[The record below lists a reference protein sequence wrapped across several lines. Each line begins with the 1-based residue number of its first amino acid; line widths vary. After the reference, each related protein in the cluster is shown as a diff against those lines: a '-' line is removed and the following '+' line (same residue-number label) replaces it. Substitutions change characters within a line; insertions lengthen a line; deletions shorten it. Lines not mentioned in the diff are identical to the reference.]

1 MPAPRTPWGRG
12 VEEYLGVY
20 GEIHLAP
27 HTREDLKSIFSRFGA
42 HIGPIAVDEV
52 DLRRVE
58 SYQLSLIR
66 AGVAKSTCNKHLR
79 HLRSFFSWAVTHGY
93 AERNPC
99 DGAKQVKAPR
109 TRRPITTQEETV
121 TLVNYLDR
129 IGESYYSDFIR
140 LVANTGLRSGQAL
153 FSREEDVEWEG
164 DPGLWIRCRE
174 EYMPKDRK
182 ESRIPLNEAA
192 LCVLRKRKLQAIDGW
207 LWAHPKRKKVPKV
220 CSVGHAIKR
229 FSEAAGVPG
238 FTMYSLR
245 HAFGTRMAC
254 AVPESVLAALM
265 THSHPNTSRK
275 FYVHASEMKLAAP
288 PDVSL

>member
-1 MPAPRTPWGRG
+1 M
-12 VEEYLGVY
+12 GVY

-27 HTREDLKSIFSRFGA
+27 HTREDLKSILNRFGA
-42 HIGPIAVDEV
+42 HTGAIAVDEV
-52 DLRRVE
+52 GLSHVE
-58 SYQLSLIR
+58 EYQLSLIR
-66 AGVAKSTCNKHLR
+66 AGVSKSTANKHLR

-99 DGAKQVKAPR
+99 DEARQIRAPR
-109 TRRPITTQEETV
+109 TRRPITTSEEAVTV
-121 TLVNYLDR
+121 VNYLDS
-129 IGESYYSDFIR
+129 IGKTYYSDLIR

-153 FSREEDVEWEG
+153 FTKVEDIEWAG
-164 DPGLWIRCRE
+164 VDPGLWIRCRE

-182 ESRIPLNEAA
+182 ESRIPLNAAA
-192 LCVLRKRKLQAIDGW
+192 LTVLRKRKLQAVDGW
-207 LWAHPKRKKVPKV
+207 LWAYPRTGKVPKV
-220 CSVGHAIKR
+220 SSVGHAIKR
-229 FSEAAGVPG
+229 FAKEAGVPG

-245 HAFGTRMAC
+245 HAFGTRMAS

-288 PDVSL
+288 PEVTL